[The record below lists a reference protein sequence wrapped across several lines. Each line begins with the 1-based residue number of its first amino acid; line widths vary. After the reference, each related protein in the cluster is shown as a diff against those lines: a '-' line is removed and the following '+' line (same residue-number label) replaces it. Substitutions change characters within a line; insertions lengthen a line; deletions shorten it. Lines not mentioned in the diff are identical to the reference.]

1 MGTMKNVIKVLLV
14 TFIIVVGILAYPVIS
29 YFIWQK
35 EFQSKISQM
44 NCATNLTEVISL
56 DEKFKKFVLS
66 EDKVSFIE
74 LSSDEVVSLLKN
86 TNIISG
92 GEINNVC
99 AVPSNGTWK
108 IYVNIS
114 LQGIRLPWVRL
125 DIAKDP
131 METAQLYVE
140 NMYIGKQLVP
150 ESISANIKQ
159 QVNKGISDALTLVNE
174 NSFLGRKIQ
183 NIELLQDKI
192 VIKGSL

>member
-1 MGTMKNVIKVLLV
+1 MKNVTKVLLV
-14 TFIIVVGILAYPVIS
+14 IFAIIVGILVFPVIS

-35 EFQSKISQM
+35 EFQSKIPQM

-56 DEKFKKFVLS
+56 DEKFKQFVLS

-74 LSSDEVVSLLKN
+74 LSANEVASLLKN

-99 AVPSNGTWK
+99 VVPSNGTWE
-108 IYVNIS
+108 IYANIS

-150 ESISANIKQ
+150 GSIATNIKQ

-183 NIELLQDKI
+183 NIELLNDKI